1 MQEGVG
7 LTLPITTMKIINKI
21 ISVLQTE
28 LSYANVTI
36 TIRQKLEPLL
46 AIVTYLKEYSNLP
59 NKYNTHIIL
68 IYIYYIICDYITIYC
83 YYCCYCYRVC
93 CNEFIGMVEDVVHRA
108 KRQSVIDNDTEI
120 GCVYEINTMLNK
132 IIQQH

>member
-21 ISVLQTE
+21 ISILQTE

-36 TIRQKLEPLL
+36 TIRQKLEPLY

-59 NKYNTHIIL
+59 NKYSTHTYNFN
-68 IYIYYIICDYITIYC
+68 IYFYNMLLYYY
-83 YYCCYCYRVC
+83 
-93 CNEFIGMVEDVVHRA
+93 
-108 KRQSVIDNDTEI
+108 
-120 GCVYEINTMLNK
+120 LLLLLLLLL
-132 IIQQH
+132 